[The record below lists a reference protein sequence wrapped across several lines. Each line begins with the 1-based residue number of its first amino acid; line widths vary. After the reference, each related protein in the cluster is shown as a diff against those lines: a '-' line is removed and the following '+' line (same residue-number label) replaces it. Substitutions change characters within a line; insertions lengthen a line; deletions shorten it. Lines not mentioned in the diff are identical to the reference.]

1 MDRKIYWNRVVAIVV
16 GLIMVSISVAFLC
29 FQIVKVCKVVE
40 AVKAREAFLVE
51 ADSMLNH
58 TSLNRD
64 ELLKAEEELSFM
76 QSIIPHSLDNAS
88 VLDYLDIVSIECNIE
103 IISIAFEEDE
113 DGDEY
118 IQRPIHISI
127 QGEYQYIMSF
137 ITQLR
142 NGLRPFKVAE
152 IKIERTDGYSEL
164 LYCELLLY
172 AFIQRPPAE

>member
-1 MDRKIYWNRVVAIVV
+1 
-16 GLIMVSISVAFLC
+16 
-29 FQIVKVCKVVE
+29 
-40 AVKAREAFLVE
+40 
-51 ADSMLNH
+51 MLNH

-88 VLDYLDIVSIECNIE
+88 VLDYLDIVGIECNIE
-103 IISIAFEEDE
+103 IVSIAFEEDE
-113 DGDEY
+113 DGDGVI

-142 NGLRPFKVAE
+142 MG
-152 IKIERTDGYSEL
+152 
-164 LYCELLLY
+164 
-172 AFIQRPPAE
+172 